1 MRLSPIE
8 IRQHRFQTRLRGFDP
23 AEVEAF
29 LEAVV
34 ADFEEIVRENAKL
47 RQEVER
53 LSLDAEAYRSREKA
67 IQETLTTAQRVAD
80 QLKRTA
86 ARESEVIVS
95 EAQLRAEK
103 LVHEVEERRSGVAQ
117 EITELGHLRERAE
130 ADLRR
135 TLEGYLRLIKAYREA
150 RATTPTTAP
159 AAPATAPA
167 STRTSPGTR
176 PPGPHSRVG

>member
-8 IRQHRFQTRLRGFDP
+8 IRQHRFASCFRGFDP

-34 ADFEEIVRENAKL
+34 SDFEEIVRENAKL

-53 LSLDAEAYRSREKA
+53 FSQDVESYRRRERA

-86 ARESEVIVS
+86 ARESEVIVG

-103 LVHEVEERRSGVAQ
+103 MVHEVEERRSAVAH

-130 ADLRR
+130 TDLRR
-135 TLEGYLRLIKAYREA
+135 TLEGYHRLIKAYREA
-150 RATTPTTAP
+150 RATTPASTPGSTR
-159 AAPATAPA
+159 AAPGPRQPTPRA
-167 STRTSPGTR
+167 STG
-176 PPGPHSRVG
+176 

>member
-8 IRQHRFQTRLRGFDP
+8 IRQHRFQTRFRGFDSG
-23 AEVEAF
+23 EVEAF

-34 ADFEEIVRENAKL
+34 SDFEEIVRENAKL

-53 LSLDAEAYRSREKA
+53 LSHDLELHRSREKA

-86 ARESEVIVS
+86 AKESEVTVS
-95 EAQLRAEK
+95 EAQLRAER
-103 LVHEVEERRSGVAQ
+103 LLHEAEERRSAVAQ

-130 ADLRR
+130 TDLRR

-150 RATTPTTAP
+150 RAAP
-159 AAPATAPA
+159 PATAAPAGPA
-167 STRTSPGTR
+167 PGTR
-176 PPGPHSRVG
+176 PPTPQTRVS

>member
-8 IRQHRFQTRLRGFDP
+8 IRQHRFASRFRGFDP

-34 ADFEEIVRENAKL
+34 SDFEEIVRENAKL

-53 LSLDAEAYRSREKA
+53 FSQDVESYRSREQA

-103 LVHEVEERRSGVAQ
+103 IVHEVEERRSGVAQ

-130 ADLRR
+130 TDLRR
-135 TLEGYLRLIKAYREA
+135 TLEGYLRLIKAYRDA
-150 RATTPTTAP
+150 RP
-159 AAPATAPA
+159 TAPA
-167 STRTSPGTR
+167 STPGSTRPMPGARRPAPQVSPG
-176 PPGPHSRVG
+176 